1 MRRLTYVFSK
11 IRSRLISSFSS
22 PTPVV
27 NALENAVSS
36 GHMLSDTGAQKDAAI
51 ALDLAFGR
59 ISRFALK
66 RRAFTSTTV
75 TNQQKEKQVETLT
88 SQTSTLNPSIS
99 LLDPPADVLA
109 QGNVPKG
116 LFLYGGV
123 GTGKSLL
130 MDTLFST
137 VSDINKN
144 ALERGELEP
153 IPARRVH
160 FHAFMLE
167 VHSRV
172 HAIKQKQLS
181 TFGRNRNID
190 IRPERDAIMLV
201 AKDIANE
208 AWLLCFDEF
217 QVTDIADAMILKRL
231 FDTLISHG
239 VMIIATSNRPPED
252 LYKDGL
258 NRDLFLPFV
267 DLLKTHCKVH
277 ELISPIDYRYKTTF
291 HTSSRIHGISLNK
304 SSDRGNATTGY
315 GISGGISLSTPSSSE
330 TLIKVNKDNF
340 FYPLDK
346 TSTRIALYNA
356 LIDHGLANIHQQNA
370 ISIDSLSSILESL
383 PRTKV
388 QLMMN
393 RELSIRTVSSTVAI
407 ASFTE
412 LCSRPVGA
420 ADYKGLCSNFKTIFL
435 LDVPRLS
442 PLLHNDARRLITLVD
457 MFYEYRTQLFV
468 TAASPLDRLF
478 DPLLRLQRTGA
489 RDLTTILTIPLEPGT
504 KFNDISTSKEEGEQ
518 IETAV
523 TTDKDDAYT
532 DDTSSYQ
539 VEVEEGE
546 SDGRLTRQLPIADGS
561 CRFEVS
567 SNTIKENQS
576 TNAAAVVSV
585 VTSAAERAALGEL
598 TFACRRA
605 QSRLFE
611 LTKVF

>member
-1 MRRLTYVFSK
+1 VISK
-11 IRSRLISSFSS
+11 IRSRFVSSFSS
-22 PTPVV
+22 PSPVL

-66 RRAFTSTTV
+66 RRAFTSTLLK
-75 TNQQKEKQVETLT
+75 NQQKEMQVESST
-88 SQTSTLNPSIS
+88 SQTSTLNPSLS

-109 QGNVPKG
+109 QGSVPKG

-130 MDTLFST
+130 MDTLFAT
-137 VSDINKN
+137 VSDMNKN
-144 ALERGELEP
+144 AIEGGELEP

-181 TFGRNRNID
+181 SFGRNRNID
-190 IRPERDAIMLV
+190 VRPERDAIMLV

-277 ELISPIDYRYKTTF
+277 ELISPIDYRYKKTF
-291 HTSSRIHGISLNK
+291 YTSSRRDGTSLNK
-304 SSDRGNATTGY
+304 SDHGNANTGY
-315 GISGGISLSTPSSSE
+315 GISGISQCAASTTTSSQ

-356 LIDHGLANIHQQNA
+356 LIDHGFENTHHQNVTS
-370 ISIDSLSSILESL
+370 SIDSLTSILELL

-393 RELSIRTVSSTVAI
+393 RELSIRTLSSSVAI

-457 MFYEYRTQLFV
+457 MFYEYRTQLYV

-504 KFNDISTSKEEGEQ
+504 KFNDILTSKEEGEQ

-523 TTDKDDAYT
+523 TTDKADIYADDAST
-532 DDTSSYQ
+532 YQ

-567 SNTIKENQS
+567 SNTSNSIKENQT

-611 LTKVF
+611 LTKV